1 MDVLLLCRRSKER
14 LVHWGALLL
23 ASYLLATS
31 SVAHAYML
39 KTTKTGQRVR
49 WSSAVV
55 ALSVDQKLRDAFGVA
70 EIQAAL
76 TIATEAWRGLDHVPD
91 VVISD
96 QPAPGYR
103 TDMRTNGIYLMRPW
117 PFAPEQLA
125 VTVSTYD
132 LDGRMIGADVLVN
145 GESDYALLTD
155 REDVSGMAQHDLAA
169 VLTHEMGH
177 VLGLDESPDDQTAT
191 MWPYIRGGDVHQR
204 TLSEDDE
211 AGIVAAYQGM
221 VFESAGNS
229 GCTQASVIGSSARL
243 GPDLTVM
250 QVTAW
255 SMAFAWG
262 VVRVSRRRAW
272 AMPATLRSWLRRL
285 ARSRRRTA
293 AAIASVAPVGLAL
306 AGAGLSEQP
315 PPLRRS

>member
-1 MDVLLLCRRSKER
+1 MLLCKRSSGR
-14 LVHWGALLL
+14 LVDWGALIIAWCLMA
-23 ASYLLATS
+23 ASS
-31 SVAHAYML
+31 SAHAYML
-39 KTTKTGQRVR
+39 KTTRTGQRVR
-49 WSSAVV
+49 WSSSVV
-55 ALSVDQKLRDAFGVA
+55 TLSVDKKLRDTFGEA
-70 EIQAAL
+70 EVRAAL
-76 TIATEAWRGLDHVPD
+76 TIATDAWRGLDHVPD

-96 QPAPGYR
+96 QLAPGYR
-103 TDMRTNGIYLMRPW
+103 SDARTNGVYLMLPW

-145 GESDYALLTD
+145 GESDYALLTEP
-155 REDVSGMAQHDLAA
+155 EDIPGKSQHDLAA

-177 VLGLDESPDDQTAT
+177 VLGLDESPDDQSAT

-211 AGIVAAYQGM
+211 DGIVAAYQDM
-221 VFESAGNS
+221 VFESGSSS

-243 GPDLTVM
+243 GPDLSVA
-250 QVTAW
+250 QVSVWLLGFT
-255 SMAFAWG
+255 WG
-262 VVRVSRRRAW
+262 LARVSRRRGWTTSAVLG
-272 AMPATLRSWLRRL
+272 AWLRRL
-285 ARSRRRTA
+285 AWSRSRTA

-306 AGAGLSEQP
+306 AALSEQP